1 MLLCC
6 DLARAT
12 RGARTR
18 GHVLSS
24 WVRLPPSRVVV
35 GCIGARRRRHA
46 LVSAIK
52 CKGNSGAAAG
62 NTPPSLRISVCQSAR
77 ASGTCWRACAGR
89 GRRGVVLRVYHALA
103 AHAKAN
109 AATAELPPAG
119 QWLRAANIG
128 ARKTSDIQR
137 HCSSSCPAL
146 AENSNSC
153 DARRA
158 LVGYTLCKFGRKRS
172 LRSAH
177 ASDCTAML
185 HSPRC
190 SWGRK
195 MAAPPPLPSG
205 SISQSSGG
213 KARKPSLPLPPR
225 SSPSPRSSRA
235 GGKARKP
242 PLAPQ
247 PRSSPELTRP
257 RSSSNSRSSLAD
269 GGMARKPSGGK
280 TKKPRRPRSAPTRP
294 LSDHQDSS
302 DTLASTHPGSMRG
315 EHSSLHPAVPP
326 PPPPPPRRS
335 ASPPPPGSDVL
346 TDTPGELARDTEE
359 SSRAPP
365 CSTEPSGEEG
375 ERAGAEAALQGGV
388 MLDELEEAAAAV
400 ATLQMAK
407 AEEEAEGGRRGGSSG
422 EEGEEEGEEEGG
434 LPSTAPAASAA
445 LCALWG
451 PGGARW
457 AGGRLCGLADLSLRC
472 ILRNLAQQERPRRV
486 PLHRALHRASL
497 RALYRALHSALHSAV
512 PNRAQH

>member
-153 DARRA
+153 AACVGWLYFVQVWTKTIAPLRHTQAIAQPCSIRHDAPGDERWQPLRHCPVARSPKA
-158 LVGYTLCKFGRKRS
+158 LAARPGS
-172 LRSAH
+172 LRCHYHRAAARAPEAH
-177 ASDCTAML
+177 VL
-185 HSPRC
+185 
-190 SWGRK
+190 
-195 MAAPPPLPSG
+195 AARPG
-205 SISQSSGG
+205 SLRWRRNRV
-213 KARKPSLPLPPR
+213 AAR
-225 SSPSPRSSRA
+225 SSPDRAAARIPEARLLMAAWPRSL
-235 GGKARKP
+235 
-242 PLAPQ
+242 LAA
-247 PRSSPELTRP
+247 RP
-257 RSSSNSRSSLAD
+257 RSLVGPGVLRP
-269 GGMARKPSGGK
+269 ARYQTTK
-280 TKKPRRPRSAPTRP
+280 TRATPWPRR
-294 LSDHQDSS
+294 
-302 DTLASTHPGSMRG
+302 TLVR
-315 EHSSLHPAVPP
+315 
-326 PPPPPPRRS
+326 
-335 ASPPPPGSDVL
+335 
-346 TDTPGELARDTEE
+346 
-359 SSRAPP
+359 
-365 CSTEPSGEEG
+365 
-375 ERAGAEAALQGGV
+375 
-388 MLDELEEAAAAV
+388 
-400 ATLQMAK
+400 
-407 AEEEAEGGRRGGSSG
+407 
-422 EEGEEEGEEEGG
+422 
-434 LPSTAPAASAA
+434 
-445 LCALWG
+445 
-451 PGGARW
+451 
-457 AGGRLCGLADLSLRC
+457 
-472 ILRNLAQQERPRRV
+472 
-486 PLHRALHRASL
+486 
-497 RALYRALHSALHSAV
+497 
-512 PNRAQH
+512 